1 MELLAHIVDRF
12 LIHFFASGGL
22 LISGTIGYKLAKSR
36 FKNIERYEDTLV
48 IGLLIV
54 WLTATREAYDVYNG
68 GPLIKSIADFISW
81 TLGVTVWGIALEFLK
96 KWK

>member
-22 LISGTIGYKLAKSR
+22 LIAGTLGYSFAKR
-36 FKNIERYEDTLV
+36 WFKNIDRYESTIV
-48 IGLLIV
+48 TALLIV

-81 TLGVTVWGIALEFLK
+81 TLGVTVWGIGLEFLK